1 MDIQAKASSSVR
13 WSLFTVPIATWD
25 SSLWTDICTSG
36 LKMVARQYADRWHS
50 GQSIYPLLFSSLPAR
65 QTQKWLVI
73 TTWTTN
79 VNQNAY
85 DAKMLSLA
93 YRLHIYMYIYLFVEF
108 TREHFFI
115 TFTMTL
121 QLFIWKGTKTTI
133 NGVHAI
139 LFIPFKVQG
148 GWNQG
153 DGPLMPY
160 VPGPHSFRCFK
171 LHRFVVEIK
180 MNSELE

>member
-25 SSLWTDICTSG
+25 GHYYLD
-36 LKMVARQYADRWHS
+36 Y
-50 GQSIYPLLFSSLPAR
+50 
-65 QTQKWLVI
+65 
-73 TTWTTN
+73 
-79 VNQNAY
+79 QNAY

-133 NGVHAI
+133 NGMHAI

-153 DGPLMPY
+153 GGPLMPY